1 MKFHMRGKNVEVTDA
16 LRQYAEK
23 KISRLEKY
31 FESKAVS
38 EVYVALSVNRNKHT
52 VEVTILANGV
62 TLRAEERS
70 EDMYASI
77 DMVMDKLERQ
87 IRKYKTRVNRKAR
100 QEAQRA
106 VFKEAAESAPAV
118 RVAEEEDEDGPY
130 EVVRMK
136 RFPMKPMNVEE
147 AILQMNLLGHD
158 FYVFLNTASSGVNVV
173 YRREDGRYGLIEP
186 AM

>member
-1 MKFHMRGKNVEVTDA
+1 MRILIRGKNVEVTDA
-16 LRQYAEK
+16 LKQYAEK
-23 KISRLEKY
+23 KLRRLEKY
-31 FESKAVS
+31 FETQAVS
-38 EVYVALSVNRNKHT
+38 EVHVSLSVNKNIHS
-52 VEVTILANGV
+52 VEVTIPLIGV

-77 DMVMDKLERQ
+77 DLVVDKLERQ
-87 IRKYKTRVNRKAR
+87 IRKYKTRVNRKVR

-106 VFKEAAESAPAV
+106 VFKETADPAQA
-118 RVAEEEDEDGPY
+118 RTGEEDEGPY

-136 RFPMKPMNVEE
+136 RFQMKPMKVEE

-158 FYVFLNTASSGVNVV
+158 FYVFLNTDSSDVNVV
-173 YRREDGRYGLIEP
+173 YRRDDGRYGLIEP